1 MQCNRALVP
10 KPLLEVSY
18 PQPISGS
25 DDSMSLHVIRQ
36 RISENERK
44 MSQDEEEIPKNEWK
58 MTKCGRMRL
67 SENFGEKGE
76 F

>member
-1 MQCNRALVP
+1 
-10 KPLLEVSY
+10 
-18 PQPISGS
+18 
-25 DDSMSLHVIRQ
+25 MSLHVIRQ